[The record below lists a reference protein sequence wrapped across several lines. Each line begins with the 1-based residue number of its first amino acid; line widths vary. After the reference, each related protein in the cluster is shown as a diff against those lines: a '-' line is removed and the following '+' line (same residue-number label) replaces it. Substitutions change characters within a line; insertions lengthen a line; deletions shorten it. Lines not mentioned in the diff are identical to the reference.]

1 MAVHHATA
9 RKLATQTEWTL
20 LQSSYGRPLDAL
32 SDAQLKQKVART
44 RTLRDKYRAL
54 AKQQRGEARGKR
66 KPKSTRAA
74 QGNANTKLKAAM
86 FAEALGR
93 FQERAAE
100 LKDSAKATATK
111 AAKKKASKTTSKKTS
126 KAAGTKGTKQG
137 VKKAVKRAGAK
148 PAAKK
153 RPLTF
158 APPAVVASPAEVES
172 PSNPWAAFAAPTDL
186 SLKAQSKESRGARK
200 ALKFSH
206 LSTSAHLG
214 HVGSRGRRNQ
224 AKRDTK

>member
-9 RKLATQTEWTL
+9 RKLATQAEWTL
-20 LQSSYGRPLDAL
+20 LQSSYGRALTAL
-32 SDAQLKQKVART
+32 SPAQLKQKLTRA

-74 QGNANTKLKAAM
+74 AGNANTKVKAAM

-93 FQERAAE
+93 FQERTAE
-100 LKDSAKATATK
+100 VKETTAKKATAKKSTK
-111 AAKKKASKTTSKKTS
+111 NKSTAKKATAKKSTKKSAKKTAAKK
-126 KAAGTKGTKQG
+126 
-137 VKKAVKRAGAK
+137 
-148 PAAKK
+148 PARKK
-153 RPLTF
+153 RLLAF
-158 APPAVVASPAEVES
+158 APPAETAEPV
-172 PSNPWAAFAAPTDL
+172 NPWAAFVPPQEL

-200 ALKFSH
+200 ELKFSH
-206 LSTSAHLG
+206 QSAAAHQA

-224 AKRDTK
+224 AKRDTR

>member
-9 RKLATQTEWTL
+9 RKLATQAEWTL
-20 LQSSYGRPLDAL
+20 LQSSYGRSLDAL
-32 SDAQLKQKVART
+32 SEAQLKQKVTRA

-100 LKDSAKATATK
+100 LKGKPAARKTARTSAPKSAKRKAKTAATK
-111 AAKKKASKTTSKKTS
+111 GAKKAATKKSGAKKSATKKKAVET
-126 KAAGTKGTKQG
+126 
-137 VKKAVKRAGAK
+137 
-148 PAAKK
+148 
-153 RPLTF
+153 RPLAF
-158 APPAVVASPAEVES
+158 VPPAEVEA
-172 PSNPWAAFAAPTDL
+172 PANPWAAFAPPSEL
-186 SLKAQSKESRGARK
+186 SLKAQSKSSRGARK

-206 LSTSAHLG
+206 QSTSAHLG
-214 HVGSRGRRNQ
+214 HVGSRARRNQ
-224 AKRDTK
+224 AKRDSK

>member
-9 RKLATQTEWTL
+9 RKLATQAEWTL
-20 LQSSYGRPLDAL
+20 LQNSYGRSLDAL
-32 SDAQLKQKVART
+32 SEAQLKQKVTRA

-100 LKDSAKATATK
+100 LKAKGAKKSGAKKSATK
-111 AAKKKASKTTSKKTS
+111 K
-126 KAAGTKGTKQG
+126 
-137 VKKAVKRAGAK
+137 AGAK
-148 PAAKK
+148 KSATKKAGAKKSATKKKTVKK
-153 RPLTF
+153 RPLAF
-158 APPAVVASPAEVES
+158 VPPAEVEA
-172 PSNPWAAFAAPTDL
+172 PANPWAAFAPPSDI
-186 SLKAQSKESRGARK
+186 SLVAQSNASLGARK

-206 LSTSAHLG
+206 QSTSAHLG
-214 HVGSRGRRNQ
+214 HVGSRARRNQ
-224 AKRDTK
+224 AKRDSK